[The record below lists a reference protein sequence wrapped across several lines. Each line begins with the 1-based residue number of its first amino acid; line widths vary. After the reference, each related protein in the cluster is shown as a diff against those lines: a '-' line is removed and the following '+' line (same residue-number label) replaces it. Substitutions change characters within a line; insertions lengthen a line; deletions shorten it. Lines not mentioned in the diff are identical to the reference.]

1 MALLLG
7 LAACEL
13 ALGLCVQ
20 EDAFIS
26 FRYARNLVEGHGLV
40 FNPGE
45 RVEGYTNFLWVL
57 LTAAVMK
64 AGGDPVPFARWAG
77 AAVSLALVVLVWR
90 AARRRDAPRGRTG
103 GLIAAAVVACST
115 SVAVEAVQGLETV
128 PFAFLVTAGVLAGI
142 AAREGPAGRP
152 GGAGPG
158 AAAPAAA
165 AKSAAAPRTRP
176 LLGAA
181 LLLVL
186 AALTRPEGVGVF
198 GLAALAAALWRR
210 RRGGA
215 LLTRPEAAAMVL
227 FAVLYGAYWLWR
239 FDYYGYPLPN
249 TFYAKTGG
257 GLRHAVRGLVY
268 IGTFLL
274 LNPVVAA
281 LTAWAAARARADRGA
296 GARAVAGD
304 ADAAAAGP
312 AAGTAGRAAAAGPS
326 LLSWTAACVVVGYLA
341 YVASVGGDFKKT
353 FRFVI
358 PVLPLWAVWL
368 DDAVSRRGWPRLARP
383 RPRRREAA
391 AWLALGAIALNGLV
405 GLPTTVRWA
414 RVRGWDL
421 QRRAAA
427 GRWLAAHARPGDVLA
442 IRAAGIIPYYSGL
455 PTLDILGLT
464 DVHIAH
470 RKVPGMGSFERKI
483 GHEKEDLPY
492 VLARRPTY
500 YVDEFLYVTG
510 EPVPDLRRRLLDR
523 PALREVG
530 DLYEARSVELTL
542 DPGDG
547 PRPHWFN
554 FLELRR

>member
-1 MALLLG
+1 M
-7 LAACEL
+7 
-13 ALGLCVQ
+13 
-20 EDAFIS
+20 
-26 FRYARNLVEGHGLV
+26 
-40 FNPGE
+40 
-45 RVEGYTNFLWVL
+45 L

-64 AGGDPVPFARWAG
+64 AGGDPVPFARYAG

-90 AARRRDAPRGRTG
+90 SARRRDAPRGRTG
-103 GLIAAAVVACST
+103 GLVAAAVVACST

-142 AAREGPAGRP
+142 AAREGAAGRP
-152 GGAGPG
+152 GDAAPG
-158 AAAPAAA
+158 APTTAPAA
-165 AKSAAAPRTRP
+165 KPAAAPRTGP

-198 GLAALAAALWRR
+198 GLAMLAASLWRR
-210 RRGGA
+210 RQGGP
-215 LLTRPEAAAMVL
+215 LLTRREAAAIVL
-227 FAVLYGAYWLWR
+227 FAVLYGVYWLWR

-268 IGTFLL
+268 VGTFLL

-281 LTAWAAARARADRGA
+281 LTAWAAARARADRGGGGGVA
-296 GARAVAGD
+296 SRAS
-304 ADAAAAGP
+304 
-312 AAGTAGRAAAAGPS
+312 AAGPS

-341 YVASVGGDFKKT
+341 YVVSVGGDFKKT

-368 DDAVSRRGWPRLARP
+368 DDAVSRRGWPWPARP
-383 RPRRREAA
+383 RLRRREAA
-391 AWLALGAIALNGLV
+391 AWLVLGAVALNALV

-455 PTLDILGLT
+455 PTIDILGLN

-542 DPGDG
+542 DAGDG